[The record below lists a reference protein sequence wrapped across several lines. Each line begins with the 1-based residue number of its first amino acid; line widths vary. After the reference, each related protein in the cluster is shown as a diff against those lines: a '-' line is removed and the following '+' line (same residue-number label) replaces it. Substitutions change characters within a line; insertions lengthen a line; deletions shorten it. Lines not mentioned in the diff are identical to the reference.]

1 MKNMKFFMFV
11 VVSDIK
17 IKPEAVDD
25 FKKSMRLKW

>member
-1 MKNMKFFMFV
+1 MFV

-25 FKKSMRLKW
+25 FKKIVSQN